1 MIKQLKPIIRHYLSH
16 HHLLSIYNFASFLK
30 LKYLAFT
37 TVILNN
43 EKAVIAARPTYSR
56 DGFATTHHVEFLEDR
71 RFISSFNNSF
81 VGIPMELQPMLRNI
95 DWRAHICTWA
105 ATRALALE
113 EGDFVECGVWYG
125 VLSKMICEYTDFSR
139 QDRNF
144 YLVDV
149 WGGIDVHDNWYV
161 EDIYDVVAKRFAEY
175 SNVNLVRGFIPEI
188 LATIHTQKVAY
199 LSIDMNGSHAER
211 AALEYFYEKMVPGG
225 VIYFDDYG
233 WGFPELR
240 LTVNEFFADKPET
253 LLHFP
258 AGVSIVVKH

>member
-1 MIKQLKPIIRHYLSH
+1 MIKQSKYIIRHYLSH
-16 HHLLSIYNFASFLK
+16 LHLLWIYDLVSFLK
-30 LKYLAFT
+30 LKCLAINA
-37 TVILNN
+37 VLLNN

-56 DGFATTHHVEFLEDR
+56 DGFATTHHVEFLEDE
-71 RFISSFNNSF
+71 RFISSFDHSF
-81 VGIPMELQPMLRNI
+81 VGIPKELRPMLRNI

-113 EGDFVECGVWYG
+113 DGDFVECGVWYG

-144 YLVDV
+144 YLIDV
-149 WGGIDVHDNWYV
+149 WGGIDVHDSWYV
-161 EDIYDVVAKRFAEY
+161 KDIYDVVTKRFEGY
-175 SNVNLVRGFIPEI
+175 NNVHLVRGFIPDI
-188 LATIHTQKVAY
+188 LDTIQTKKIAY
-199 LSIDMNGSHAER
+199 LSIDMNGSLAER

-240 LTVNEFFADKPET
+240 LTVNEFFADKPEK

-258 AGVSIVVKH
+258 AGVSIAIKI

>member
-1 MIKQLKPIIRHYLSH
+1 MINHLKLFTRKCLIKL
-16 HHLLSIYNFASFLK
+16 HLLWVYDVLSWLK
-30 LKYLAFT
+30 LRFIAISA
-37 TVILNN
+37 VVMNG
-43 EKAVIAARPTYSR
+43 EKAAIAAQPTYSR
-56 DGFATTHHVEFLEDR
+56 DGFATTHHVEFLEDSH
-71 RFISSFNNSF
+71 FTTSFNNSF
-81 VGIPMELQPMLRNI
+81 NGIPNQLQPMLRNI

-105 ATRALALE
+105 ATRALALG

-125 VLSKMICEYTDFSR
+125 VLSKVICEYTDFAH

-161 EDIYDVVAKRFAEY
+161 DDIFNVVEKRFEKY
-175 SNVNLVRGFIPEI
+175 NNVKLVRGRIPEI
-188 LATIHTQKVAY
+188 LDTIQTLKVAY
-199 LSIDMNGSHAER
+199 LSIDMNGSLAER

-240 LTVNEFFADKPET
+240 LTVNEFFADKQEK

-258 AGVSIVVKH
+258 AGVSIVIKH